1 MGKRIGIGKEGY
13 LHINFNT
20 QIESLKLDNQLKINR
35 YHYSTSG
42 EKRSLATG
50 ALLKRKGAK
59 KGLPD
64 FEFCYRG
71 SIENINNIDF
81 TLYIEFK
88 VENNKQT
95 KEQKDFE
102 NLYLDS
108 RTKFYYVAYSVKEA
122 INILKQH
129 NLIKL

>member
-1 MGKRIGIGKEGY
+1 MGKRIGIGEEGY

-20 QIESLKLDNQLKINR
+20 QITTLISYNQLKINR

-42 EKRSLATG
+42 ENRSLTTG

-64 FEFCYRG
+64 YEFCYRG

-88 VENNKQT
+88 AGNNKQT

-108 RTKFYYVAYSVKEA
+108 RTKFYYVAYSVEEA

-129 NLIKL
+129 NLIK